1 MPNFDAPTGDL
12 PLLLQLEEDEWHEI
26 EIDLDSVET
35 GRTEPKEGSPKGWSC
50 YLATINGEKESEI
63 PFWAMK
69 PFYEF
74 VDSLPKKQQSKKLE
88 IRYRRT
94 LDGKKNTAEFKEA

>member
-12 PLLLQLEEDEWHEI
+12 PLLLQMEEDEWHEI
-26 EIDLDSVET
+26 IVDLDSVEPSK
-35 GRTEPKEGSPKGWSC
+35 TEKGWSC
-50 YLATINGEKESEI
+50 YEATINGEEDAEI

-69 PFYEF
+69 PFYDF
-74 VDSLPKKQQSKKLE
+74 VDSLPKKQQSKTIS

-94 LDGKKNTAEFKEA
+94 VNGKKNTAEFKEI

>member
-1 MPNFDAPTGDL
+1 MFDAPTGDL

-26 EIDLDSVET
+26 EIDLDSVEPSKT
-35 GRTEPKEGSPKGWSC
+35 DKGWSC
-50 YLATINGEKESEI
+50 YVATINGDEDAEI

-69 PFYEF
+69 EFYEF
-74 VDSLPKKQQSKKLE
+74 VSGLSKKTQTKTIA

-94 LDGKKNTAEFKEA
+94 VISTKKGDRNTAEFKEA